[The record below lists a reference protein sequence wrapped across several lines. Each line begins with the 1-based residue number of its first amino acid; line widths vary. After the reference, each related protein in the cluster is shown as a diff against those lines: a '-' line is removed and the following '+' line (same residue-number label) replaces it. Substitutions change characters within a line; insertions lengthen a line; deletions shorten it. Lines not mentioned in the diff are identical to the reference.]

1 MMTPVKPFE
10 EQDIVEKCLIRAE
23 IRRKIGR
30 TKDGKPDRIAET
42 CEEAAAE
49 IIKLRQRI
57 DEIVKLHAEIADLK
71 EEEYDNLAE
80 ECLDEIA
87 AAVKQ
92 FGTYSYDD
100 KGPGEVMEVY
110 ELVRKFRVL
119 DVKAAAHSL
128 RILGNSPRL
137 DGRGERLASCI
148 IGEMEDWDELFEQ
161 PGIPE
166 LY

>member
-42 CEEAAAE
+42 CEQAAAE
-49 IIKLRQRI
+49 ILKLRQH
-57 DEIVKLHAEIADLK
+57 IVEL

-80 ECLDEIA
+80 ECLDEIS

-100 KGPGEVMEVY
+100 KGPGEVMGVDK
-110 ELVRKFRVL
+110 LVRKFREL

-128 RILGNSPRL
+128 RILGNSPRQ